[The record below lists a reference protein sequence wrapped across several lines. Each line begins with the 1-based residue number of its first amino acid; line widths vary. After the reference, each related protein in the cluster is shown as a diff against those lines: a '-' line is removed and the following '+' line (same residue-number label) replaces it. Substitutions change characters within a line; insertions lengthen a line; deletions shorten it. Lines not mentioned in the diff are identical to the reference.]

1 MLKKILIANRGEI
14 ALRILRACREMGIQV
29 VAIHSTADAHAK
41 HVLLADE
48 SVCVGPALAKDSYLN
63 MPAIISAAIITGVDA
78 IHPGIGFLSQ
88 NAKFAQMVEE
98 HGFVFIGPASEH
110 LALMGDKVRAKEA
123 AQKLGLPIVP
133 GSAGA
138 VTNDAEAIKIAEKIG
153 FPVLVKASAGGGGKG
168 MKVAHSAQDMVM
180 ALSLARSEAKAS
192 FGDDTVYLEKYLSHP
207 RHIEIQVLAD
217 NHGHVVHLG
226 ERDCSLQRRHQKV
239 LEEGPSPCLTTAQ
252 RDQLGEL
259 VCKAI
264 RKMGYRSVG
273 TVEFLYQDGKFY
285 FIEMNTR
292 LQVEHPVSEMITGID
307 LVREQILA
315 AAGEKL
321 SFSQKDIRFYGHAI
335 ECRINAEDP
344 ETFQPSPGLVKDF
357 HAPGGL
363 GVRVD
368 SALYAGYTVPPHYDS
383 LIAKVIV
390 HGRNRQEAIMRLRR
404 ALEELHIGGIK
415 TTAALHR
422 RLVAAADIVNGNYD
436 IRWLE
441 NFVAETSA

>member
-1 MLKKILIANRGEI
+1 MFKKILIANRGEI

-29 VAIHSTADAHAK
+29 VAVHSSADATAK

-48 SVCVGPALAKDSYLN
+48 AVCIGPALAKDSYLN
-63 MPAIISAAIITGVDA
+63 MPAIISAASITGAEA

-98 HGFVFIGPASEH
+98 HGFVFIGPSAEH
-110 LALMGDKVRAKEA
+110 LSLMGDKVKAKEA
-123 AQKLGLPIVP
+123 AQKFGLPIVP
-133 GSAGA
+133 GSDGA
-138 VTNDAEAIKIAEKIG
+138 VHDDAQAIKIAEKIG
-153 FPVLVKASAGGGGKG
+153 YPVLVKAAAGGGGKG
-168 MKVAHSAQDMVM
+168 MKVAHSSKDMIM
-180 ALSLARSEAKAS
+180 ALSLARAEAKAS
-192 FGDDTVYLEKYLSHP
+192 FGNDTVYLEKYLSHP

-217 NHGHVVHLG
+217 NHGNVVHLG
-226 ERDCSLQRRHQKV
+226 ERDCSLQRRHQKL
-239 LEEGPSPCLTTAQ
+239 LEEGPSPCLNADE
-252 RDQLGEL
+252 RNKLGEL
-259 VCKAI
+259 VCKAM

-273 TVEFLYQDGKFY
+273 TVEFLYQDGQFY

-292 LQVEHPVSEMITGID
+292 LQVEHPVTEMITGID

-315 AAGEKL
+315 ATGEKL
-321 SFSQKDIRFYGHAI
+321 SFNQQDIRFHGHAI

-344 ETFQPSPGLVKDF
+344 ENFQPSPGLVKDF

-368 SALYAGYTVPPHYDS
+368 SAIYAGYNVPPHYDS
-383 LIAKVIV
+383 LVAKVIV

>member
-1 MLKKILIANRGEI
+1 
-14 ALRILRACREMGIQV
+14 
-29 VAIHSTADAHAK
+29 
-41 HVLLADE
+41 
-48 SVCVGPALAKDSYLN
+48 
-63 MPAIISAAIITGVDA
+63 
-78 IHPGIGFLSQ
+78 
-88 NAKFAQMVEE
+88 
-98 HGFVFIGPASEH
+98 
-110 LALMGDKVRAKEA
+110 
-123 AQKLGLPIVP
+123 
-133 GSAGA
+133 
-138 VTNDAEAIKIAEKIG
+138 
-153 FPVLVKASAGGGGKG
+153 
-168 MKVAHSAQDMVM
+168 
-180 ALSLARSEAKAS
+180 
-192 FGDDTVYLEKYLSHP
+192 
-207 RHIEIQVLAD
+207 
-217 NHGHVVHLG
+217 
-226 ERDCSLQRRHQKV
+226 
-239 LEEGPSPCLTTAQ
+239 
-252 RDQLGEL
+252 
-259 VCKAI
+259 
-264 RKMGYRSVG
+264 
-273 TVEFLYQDGKFY
+273 
-285 FIEMNTR
+285 
-292 LQVEHPVSEMITGID
+292 

-422 RLVAAADIVNGNYD
+422 RLVAAADIVSGNYD

>member
-1 MLKKILIANRGEI
+1 MFKKILIANRGEI

-29 VAIHSTADAHAK
+29 VAVHSSADATAK

-48 SVCVGPALAKDSYLN
+48 AVCIGPALAKDSYLN
-63 MPAIISAAIITGVDA
+63 MPAIISAASITGAEA

-98 HGFVFIGPASEH
+98 HGFVFIGPSAEH
-110 LALMGDKVRAKEA
+110 LSLMGDKVKAKEA
-123 AQKLGLPIVP
+123 AQKFGLPIVP
-133 GSAGA
+133 GSDGA
-138 VTNDAEAIKIAEKIG
+138 VHDDAQAIKIAEKIG
-153 FPVLVKASAGGGGKG
+153 YPVLVKAAAGGGGKG
-168 MKVAHSAQDMVM
+168 MKVAHSSKDMIM
-180 ALSLARSEAKAS
+180 ALSLARAEAKAS
-192 FGDDTVYLEKYLSHP
+192 FGNDTVYLEKYLSHP

-217 NHGHVVHLG
+217 NYGNVVHLG
-226 ERDCSLQRRHQKV
+226 ERDCSLQRRHQKL
-239 LEEGPSPCLTTAQ
+239 LEEGPSPCLNTDE
-252 RDQLGEL
+252 RNKLGEL
-259 VCKAI
+259 VCKAM

-273 TVEFLYQDGKFY
+273 TVEFLYQDGQFY

-292 LQVEHPVSEMITGID
+292 LQVEHPVTEMITGID

-321 SFSQKDIRFYGHAI
+321 SFNQQDIRFHGHAI

-344 ETFQPSPGLVKDF
+344 ENFQPSPGLIKDF

-368 SALYAGYTVPPHYDS
+368 SAIYAGYTVPPHYDS
-383 LIAKVIV
+383 LVAKVIV

-422 RLVAAADIVNGNYD
+422 RLVAAADIVNGTYD